1 MFKRPPETTDEIR
14 KEMNVDMD
22 IPSIN
27 LPIQAPTT
35 PSNQPYKITQ
45 EFANLVKETFDG
57 TVEFS
62 LSQTDFSNF
71 DVKVDG
77 ANVIFK
83 SRKVS
88 HINSRCPGKNHHW
101 VWDFVEMNQQRMV
114 SIMVMKGHIK
124 ERLIANHKVCLLN
137 SPNTNKFLIASR
149 LKMENLK
156 FQTVVLKGKK

>member
-1 MFKRPPETTDEIR
+1 MFKRRPESTEEIK

-71 DVKVDG
+71 DVKVDR
-77 ANVIFK
+77 ANVIVK
-83 SRKVS
+83 SWKVS
-88 HINSRCPGKNHHW
+88 HINS
-101 VWDFVEMNQQRMV
+101 
-114 SIMVMKGHIK
+114 
-124 ERLIANHKVCLLN
+124 
-137 SPNTNKFLIASR
+137 
-149 LKMENLK
+149 
-156 FQTVVLKGKK
+156 